1 MEEWR
6 KGRLAVRALWVCRTV
21 AACNKQRR
29 SRSCPMPIAIKRRGW
44 GEVLLFED
52 VVQPPRFA
60 EERVRLCDLSL
71 LVGVAVYL
79 ECRLRGEESKE
90 KGVKGR

>member
-1 MEEWR
+1 
-6 KGRLAVRALWVCRTV
+6 
-21 AACNKQRR
+21 
-29 SRSCPMPIAIKRRGW
+29 MPIAIKRRGW

-79 ECRLRGEESKE
+79 ECRLRGEGGKE
-90 KGVKGR
+90 KRVKGR